1 MRRLLSWLVP
11 LQMKPALRRLWPWPR
26 HKTFYG
32 IRVNYMDHL
41 DGGGSTFGQ
50 NFIVYLR
57 NRGMPKQARTFEW
70 CAGPGFIGFSLLG
83 VGLTET
89 LCLADINPQAVAAC
103 RRSIKDNAL
112 AARVNVYQSDNLANI
127 PQSEQWDLV
136 VGNPPWY
143 SDEYV
148 GDLLAHDP
156 DWRIHRTFFAQVG
169 GHLKPGGIIILE
181 ENNYASTSETFR
193 NMISSAGLDIVF
205 VEFGSKRRTPHFMSI
220 IWASHVAGMPC
231 QIGHGARSFLHSL
244 SSRDGDERSV
254 PTRYRGMIQ
263 KACGLSIV
271 RAPAVIVQAGARIRR
286 S

>member
-1 MRRLLSWLVP
+1 MKQALRRIWY
-11 LQMKPALRRLWPWPR
+11 LQIRPALRRLWPH

-32 IRVNYMDHL
+32 IRVSYMDHL
-41 DGGGSTFGQ
+41 DGGGSALCHAFGP
-50 NFIVYLR
+50 NFITYLR

-136 VGNPPWY
+136 VGNPPWH
-143 SDEYV
+143 SDKYL

-156 DWRIHRTFFAQVG
+156 DWRIHHKFFAQIG
-169 GHLKPGGIIILE
+169 GHLKPGGIITLV
-181 ENNYASTSETFR
+181 ENNSGSTSETFR
-193 NMISSAGLDIVF
+193 DMISSVGLEIVF
-205 VEFGSKRRTPHFMSI
+205 VEFGSKRRTLYHHPYYLGIARRGDAVPDWARGSI
-220 IWASHVAGMPC
+220 
-231 QIGHGARSFLHSL
+231 F
-244 SSRDGDERSV
+244 SS
-254 PTRYRGMIQ
+254 
-263 KACGLSIV
+263 
-271 RAPAVIVQAGARIRR
+271 
-286 S
+286 